1 MSWRLQAK
9 IDTRPPNSFLQE
21 PVDFVGQQAGP
32 VEDELKSAFSQVL
45 AATPTV
51 LSAYLARIYRGKMPQ
66 QCVAL
71 CIRSAIGVDDKI
83 EEMLNAIFRSRFR
96 GDQRLDFLFLLE
108 EEEFRLREVC
118 PPFYERVS

>member
-1 MSWRLQAK
+1 MPWRLQRK
-9 IDTRPPNSFLQE
+9 TDPRPPNSFLRE
-21 PVDFVGQQAGP
+21 PVDFVGQQAGA
-32 VEDELKSAFSQVL
+32 VEDELKNAFRHVL

-83 EEMLNAIFRSRFR
+83 EELLTTIFRARFR
-96 GDQRLDFLFLLE
+96 RDQSLDFLFLLE
-108 EEEFRLREVC
+108 EEEFKLREVC
-118 PPFYERVS
+118 PPFYERFA